1 MKAIRKFFGF
11 VFLIIIAAAA
21 IVCWTGYSKYASALK
36 EKPLDAAVSEIKS
49 IKNYTSLD
57 DIPQMYTDSVIA
69 AEDRRF
75 YYHNGF
81 DIIGTARAIMTDIK
95 EKKLAEGGSTITQ
108 QLAKNMYFIKDNSP
122 TRKIAEIFMA
132 LRIEREYSKNEILE
146 LYVNG
151 IYYGSGYYCLYD
163 ASEGYFGKPPAD
175 MTDYESTLLAG
186 IPNAPSAYSL
196 KVNPELAEK
205 RQNKIISALV
215 DCGYIT
221 DEQGK
226 DILNEKDGKK
236 Q

>member
-1 MKAIRKFFGF
+1 MKALKKFFGF
-11 VFLIIIAAAA
+11 VFLIIIAAAV
-21 IVCWTGYSKYASALK
+21 IVGWAGYSKYASALK
-36 EKPLDAAVSEIKS
+36 EKPLDSAVTEIKS
-49 IKNYTSLD
+49 IKNYTVLD

-81 DIIGTARAIMTDIK
+81 DVIGTARAIITDIK
-95 EKKLAEGGSTITQ
+95 TQKLAEGGSTITQ
-108 QLAKNMYFIKDNSP
+108 QLAKNMYFQKDNSP

-163 ASEGYFGKPPAD
+163 ASEGYFGKAPWD
-175 MTDYESTLLAG
+175 MNDYEATLLAG

-196 KVNPELAEK
+196 KVSPELAEK
-205 RQNKIISALV
+205 RQSKIISSLIE
-215 DCGYIT
+215 CGYIT
-221 DEQGK
+221 NEQGK
-226 DILNEKDGKK
+226 DILNEKDR
-236 Q
+236 